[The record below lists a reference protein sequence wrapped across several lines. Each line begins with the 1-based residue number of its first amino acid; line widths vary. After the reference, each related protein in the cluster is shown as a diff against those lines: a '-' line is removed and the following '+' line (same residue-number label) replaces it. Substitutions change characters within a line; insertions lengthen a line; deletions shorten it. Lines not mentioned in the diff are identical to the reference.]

1 MLCPGLNEWRV
12 IRNWR
17 VSYLVNSPFIA
28 RRTECIHIHT
38 HVFSSFRDMVKLI
51 FLSYCVT
58 LTVISSRFTSVRIAE
73 TNSDANNKNWKPL
86 HFSCTKAQPGFTLPS
101 PMLLRHC
108 QFRCLLNNNIVFKFY
123 PVSVPSAFPGSEV
136 CHEQKLR
143 VGSLTRQTVRR
154 VTAKRVPLG
163 RQADH

>member
-1 MLCPGLNEWRV
+1 
-12 IRNWR
+12 
-17 VSYLVNSPFIA
+17 
-28 RRTECIHIHT
+28 
-38 HVFSSFRDMVKLI
+38 
-51 FLSYCVT
+51 
-58 LTVISSRFTSVRIAE
+58 
-73 TNSDANNKNWKPL
+73 
-86 HFSCTKAQPGFTLPS
+86 
-101 PMLLRHC
+101 MLLRHC